1 MIQETAHIAINRD
14 GGRGRGRGGKKGKW
28 MNVIFLSSWFVVFS
42 SLSRIIFP
50 LNDSYTL
57 NFEQYLR
64 QLSWEL
70 SSYEGLY

>member
-1 MIQETAHIAINRD
+1 M
-14 GGRGRGRGGKKGKW
+14 
-28 MNVIFLSSWFVVFS
+28 VFS
-42 SLSRIIFP
+42 SLSRIIYP

-70 SSYEGLY
+70 SAYEGLHYKYFGEKKLPEDADNEFSFDSLQ